1 MPSVNCCPMTTDP
14 MSEAVSIIKELGADV
29 CTVEVRRTEPPY
41 DIYGP
46 TVIVTVK
53 GDASEAL
60 KIWVEAAR
68 KVHGFIL
75 KVRWAGRIDI
85 LPEQYIMAYVKAEE
99 EMGIPP
105 FIDPNFD
112 SVEAE
117 RD

>member
-1 MPSVNCCPMTTDP
+1 MDT
-14 MSEAVSIIKELGADV
+14 MSEAVNIVKGLGADV
-29 CTVEVRRTEPPY
+29 CGAVEVRSTEPPY

-75 KVRWAGRIDI
+75 QVRWAGRNDI
-85 LPEQYIMAYVKAEE
+85 LPEQYIMAYAKAEE

-112 SVEAE
+112 SVEAA